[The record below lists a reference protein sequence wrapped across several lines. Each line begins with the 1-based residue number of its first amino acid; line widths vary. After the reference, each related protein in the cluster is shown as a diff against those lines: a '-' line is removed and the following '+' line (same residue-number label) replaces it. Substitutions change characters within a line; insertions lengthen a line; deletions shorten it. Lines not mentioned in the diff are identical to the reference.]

1 MRRFYFF
8 SFFSATLDTPRERER
23 EGERERETTS
33 TTKTKP
39 LTSKN
44 KLPSPLFGATMHVI
58 TAIIG
63 AGVLSLPAA
72 MVPLGYAGGTL
83 CFIVFGLVTVYTAHL
98 LADCYCI
105 DGRRQRTY
113 TELVDTVFGRK
124 GEIAVAWIQLVNLLL
139 TAWPYQILGAK
150 TMAALAKEACG
161 ALGRESC
168 PMDKYFVMA
177 LIFGAIQ
184 LPFSM
189 VPSLEHLEWAS
200 VVG

>member
-1 MRRFYFF
+1 
-8 SFFSATLDTPRERER
+8 
-23 EGERERETTS
+23 
-33 TTKTKP
+33 
-39 LTSKN
+39 
-44 KLPSPLFGATMHVI
+44 MHVI

-72 MVPLGYAGGTL
+72 MVPLGYAGGSI
-83 CFIVFGLVTVYTAHL
+83 CFAVFGLVTVRFFRFFLSFLWLRAENKQTEKKLNLFFFFFKKQVYTAHL
-98 LADCYCI
+98 LADCYCV

-113 TELVDTVFGRK
+113 TELVDTVFGRR
-124 GEIAVAWIQLVNLLL
+124 GEIAVAWIQLVNLIL

-150 TMAALAKEACG
+150 TMVALVKEACG
-161 ALGRESC
+161 ALGRGKESC
-168 PMDKYFVMA
+168 PADKYFIMCLV
-177 LIFGAIQ
+177 FGAIQ